1 MTDYASAPTSW
12 YVWLSELSIVP
23 QEYRYIISTISSLF
37 VSSLIPTVIL
47 AITVAD

>member
-12 YVWLSELSIVP
+12 YVWLSELSIIP

-37 VSSLIPTVIL
+37 VSRIAPVIIL
-47 AITVAD
+47 TIIVAD